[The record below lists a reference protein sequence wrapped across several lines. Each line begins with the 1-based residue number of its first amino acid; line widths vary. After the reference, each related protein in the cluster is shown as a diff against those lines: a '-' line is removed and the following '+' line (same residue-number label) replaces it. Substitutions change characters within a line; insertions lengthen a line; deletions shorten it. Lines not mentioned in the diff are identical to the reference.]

1 MSEKDKTQKSLEELN
16 DVFADI
22 ANVLMFNGEEVI
34 KQDQLHEANPHTN
47 YSASGKIREQERDVS
62 KFWNNNM
69 IRLAAIGFENETQED
84 NDMPLRVMSYD
95 GASYRGQF
103 SPKNNNQRYPVISLV
118 LYYGY
123 RHPWTKAKSVHDC
136 LKMDDRIKKYVSD
149 YRMNLFEIAY
159 LTDEQVSLF
168 KSDFKY
174 VADYFVQMRKN
185 GKYIPK
191 EGEIKHV
198 HEILTLMSA
207 LTNDNRFEDSYEE
220 VRRKERVN
228 MCSVLDEVENRGIE
242 KGILQ
247 QLVKLIARKM
257 AKGKSV
263 YEIADDL
270 DEEIEKVQTIY
281 DVAKEFAPDYDIAAI
296 CEKLASEGTAF

>member
-1 MSEKDKTQKSLEELN
+1 
-16 DVFADI
+16 
-22 ANVLMFNGEEVI
+22 
-34 KQDQLHEANPHTN
+34 
-47 YSASGKIREQERDVS
+47 
-62 KFWNNNM
+62 
-69 IRLAAIGFENETQED
+69 
-84 NDMPLRVMSYD
+84 
-95 GASYRGQF
+95 
-103 SPKNNNQRYPVISLV
+103 
-118 LYYGY
+118 
-123 RHPWTKAKSVHDC
+123 
-136 LKMDDRIKKYVSD
+136 MDDRIKKYVSD

-185 GKYIPK
+185 GKYVPK

-228 MCSVLDEVENRGIE
+228 MCSVLDEVENRGIEKGIE